1 MSIASSGIIATLG
14 HLMLDQPNILSHA
27 GVEFLQCCLLA
38 EHYRYAAR
46 LLSGSRSIV
55 WPRPTATVGVKQVL
69 RYYYLRGLIHLG
81 CDDLELAHRCFW
93 TCLSVP
99 SEVSSKIAVEAW
111 KKLVLVQCLLHD
123 STSPSSSITLPK
135 SIPNCLGRMLASYR
149 VADQQN
155 QQQNPRQSQQST
167 NNTQQIIN
175 PITCYMDLS
184 KAFYARDKAAMEKL
198 EREHMTTITHDG
210 NLGLMHQCQT
220 RLVAC
225 QVAHLARMYSVVPLS
240 KLAASLQVEESK
252 VTSILCQSKVPCQIL
267 QENGMVSF
275 EQDSSSSS
283 HNTGLSSD
291 ISEWMQ
297 LMEKIQKLDVSIATS
312 TKYHALARKDSSDK
326 AGAAAGPRGVEDV

>member
-1 MSIASSGIIATLG
+1 M
-14 HLMLDQPNILSHA
+14 
-27 GVEFLQCCLLA
+27 
-38 EHYRYAAR
+38 
-46 LLSGSRSIV
+46 
-55 WPRPTATVGVKQVL
+55 
-69 RYYYLRGLIHLG
+69 G

-99 SEVSSKIAVEAW
+99 SDVSSKIAVEAW

-123 STSPSSSITLPK
+123 STSPTSSIALPK
-135 SIPNCLGRMLASYR
+135 SMPNCLGRMLATYR
-149 VADQQN
+149 ADQQN
-155 QQQNPRQSQQST
+155 QQQQNLRQSQQPST
-167 NNTQQIIN
+167 TNSAPQPIIN

-184 KAFYARDKAAMEKL
+184 KAFHARDKAAMEKL
-198 EREHMTTITHDG
+198 EREHMTTLTYDG

-267 QENGMVSF
+267 PENGMVSF
-275 EQDSSSSS
+275 EQESNSSSSQ
-283 HNTGLSSD
+283 NTGLSSD

-297 LMEKIQKLDVSIATS
+297 LMEKIQKLDVAIATS
-312 TKYHALARKDSSDK
+312 PKYHSLARKDASDK
-326 AGAAAGPRGVEDV
+326 AGAGGGPRGVEDV